1 MKHRFICAFLGALLF
16 LTGAAIVEAA
26 ANPIP
31 SASAPSTALTPAGGT
46 PAAYRQAIKLLQEN
60 KYGENEIKSFV
71 YQIFSLFDRHVE
83 VNNLLLLF
91 ADEDLFMRLPEGR
104 IESHRDFEKWYAGIG
119 AKYQS
124 NTHTLERI
132 DVQIPAKGD
141 YRVDL
146 VVLWQAQDIEGKFIS
161 FRAHQ
166 QWKIV
171 DGGGYWPRIVSY
183 VSEPVRQ

>member
-1 MKHRFICAFLGALLF
+1 MKKIIFAVALATIVL
-16 LTGAAIVEAA
+16 LISNTAVEAA

-31 SASAPSTALTPAGGT
+31 SASAPSNTVQSLGTP
-46 PAAYRQAIKLLQEN
+46 PAAYLQAVKILQEN

-71 YQIFSLFDRHVE
+71 YQIFSLFDRHAE
-83 VNNLLLLF
+83 VGQLLLLF
-91 ADEDLFMRLPEGR
+91 ADEDLDMRLPEGKLN
-104 IESHRDFEKWYAGIG
+104 SHNDFQKWYADIG

-132 DVQIPAKGD
+132 SVQIPSKGD

-146 VVLWQAQDIEGKFIS
+146 TVHWQALDINGKYIS
-161 FRAHQ
+161 LRANQ
-166 QWKIV
+166 QWRII

-183 VSEPVRQ
+183 SVLPAQ